1 MKFSLSVVL
10 AAFALQSTAL
20 LVPRDALS
28 SDLGSALAPGAGH
41 ILPLESRARK
51 GNSKGKGKGKGKG
64 KHTHAHGVR
73 PDFRKPCK
81 SLPSTCP
88 SFLNKKAVS
97 SSPKFDDTTCLEWG
111 VLRLTFSI
119 PPDVR
124 MQGRRNSRCLLGV
137 REGMPKAVSEGKP
150 HSAWPDIG

>member
-28 SDLGSALAPGAGH
+28 SNLDSGLAPGAGN
-41 ILPLESRARK
+41 ILPLEIRA
-51 GNSKGKGKGKGKG
+51 GKGKG

-81 SLPSTCP
+81 NLPSNCP
-88 SFLNKKAVS
+88 SFLNKKAMCQCKAAATVAAYLES
-97 SSPKFDDTTCLEWG
+97 ERGCPKPSQNAC
-111 VLRLTFSI
+111 
-119 PPDVR
+119 
-124 MQGRRNSRCLLGV
+124 
-137 REGMPKAVSEGKP
+137 
-150 HSAWPDIG
+150 

>member
-51 GNSKGKGKGKGKG
+51 GNSKGNSKGKGKG

-88 SFLNKKAVS
+88 SFLNKKAMCECKAAATVAAYLES
-97 SSPKFDDTTCLEWG
+97 ERGCPKP
-111 VLRLTFSI
+111 S
-119 PPDVR
+119 
-124 MQGRRNSRCLLGV
+124 Q
-137 REGMPKAVSEGKP
+137 KAC
-150 HSAWPDIG
+150 